1 MRYEGHVIRP
11 PSEAESLILQVS
23 VGCSHNA
30 CGFCGTYRGVRYHP
44 TAPARIATDLDWAAA
59 HRPETRRVFLC
70 DGDPTALPTD
80 RLLWI
85 LAHVR
90 ERLPRVERIACY
102 ASAPSVAGK
111 SDAELAELRAA
122 GLRMAY
128 LGLESGDDAVLA
140 MVNKGCDARTQITQS
155 RRLIAA
161 GYKLSLTV
169 LLGLGGAD
177 RWREHAR
184 ATGAALS
191 AIDPAHIAALTL
203 MPLPGTPLAAAIAD
217 GRFVLPEPPAILA
230 ELREL
235 LAAIDISRGLFL
247 ADHAS
252 NYLPLRI
259 RLPRHKADALA
270 RIDAALAGEL
280 PLRPESWRGL

>member
-1 MRYEGHVIRP
+1 MHYEGHVIRP

-30 CGFCGTYRGVRYHP
+30 CSFCGTYRGVRFHP
-44 TAPARIATDLDWAAA
+44 TASARIAADLDWAAT
-59 HRPETRRVFLC
+59 HHPHTRRVFLC

-85 LAHVR
+85 LASIR
-90 ERLPRVERIACY
+90 RRLPQVERIACY
-102 ASAPSVAGK
+102 ASAHSVARK
-111 SDAELAELRAA
+111 SDAELTELRAA

-140 MVNKGCDARTQITQS
+140 TVNKGCDARTQITQA
-155 RRLIAA
+155 RRLIDA
-161 GYKLSLTV
+161 GCKLSLTV
-169 LLGLGGAD
+169 LLGLGGRE
-177 RWREHAR
+177 RWREHAS
-184 ATGAALS
+184 ATGAAVS
-191 AIDPAHIAALTL
+191 AIDPAHVAALTL
-203 MPLPGTPLAAAIAD
+203 MPLPGTPLAEAIAE
-217 GRFVLPEPPAILA
+217 GRFALPGPQEILA

-235 LAAIDISRGLFL
+235 LAAIDLTRGLFL

-270 RIDAALAGEL
+270 RIDAALAGAL
-280 PLRPESWRGL
+280 PLRPERWRGL